1 MTERL
6 TVYAYNVLFGDGFLV
21 EVPDGD
27 QRRFILIDVGNKV
40 GRGGKDKPVLDA
52 MDDVI
57 DRTGGHIDLYIMTHE
72 HIDHVQG
79 LLHAADKGR
88 NLTVDSVWMTASA
101 APDYYD
107 KDEHAQARR
116 KKNLLEASL
125 QRFAAARK
133 KSYLPQELADIL
145 ELNAHSTEEHVKHIR
160 QLHPQP
166 HYVHRESD
174 LDGCH
179 PFTEAKLRILAPEED
194 TSDYYGFTAGADV
207 AAPGSRTSGGAARPT
222 PPRGV
227 DAGAFYEL
235 IDRMD
240 LGLGEAA
247 LMIDQAQNNTSL
259 IVELT
264 WRHRRL
270 LFTGDAELKSWQKMR
285 ENSANPDLQDAKLCP
300 VDLLKVS
307 HHGSENGTP
316 PADILDLVLPRKR
329 RRRAVAIVST
339 FSDAY
344 RGVPDEST
352 LLAIGQR
359 TRRIYNT
366 TSVEEGTP
374 VIIKFAPGR

>member
-6 TVYAYNVLFGDGFLV
+6 TVYAYNVLFGDALLV
-21 EVPDGD
+21 EVPDGN

-40 GRGGKDKPVLDA
+40 GRGGSDRPMLDA

-57 DRTGGHIDLYIMTHE
+57 ARTGGHIDLYIMTHE

-79 LLHAADKGR
+79 LLYASARGR

-101 APDYYD
+101 APNYYENHPD
-107 KDEHAQARR
+107 AHR
-116 KKNLLEASL
+116 KKNLLEAAL
-125 QRFAAARK
+125 QGFDAARG
-133 KSYLPQELADIL
+133 KSYLPQELADVL
-145 ELNAHSTEEHVKHIR
+145 ELNAHSTGEYVDHIR
-160 QLHPQP
+160 QLHPEP

-179 PFTEAKLRILAPEED
+179 PFTEARLRILAPEDD
-194 TSDYYGFTAGADV
+194 TSDYYGFTAGPRV
-207 AAPGSRTSGGAARPT
+207 AAPGSRTGGVAARPT

-247 LMIDQAQNNTSL
+247 LMIDQAQNYTSL
-259 IVELT
+259 VVEVT

-270 LFTGDAELKSWQKMR
+270 LFTGDAELKSWHKMKQ
-285 ENSANPDLQDAKLCP
+285 NNANPNLQGAELYP
-300 VDLLKVS
+300 VDLLKVG

-316 PADILDLVLPRKR
+316 SADILDLVLPRKR
-329 RRRAVAIVST
+329 RRRAVAIVSAC
-339 FSDAY
+339 SGAY
-344 RGVPDEST
+344 HGVPDEST
-352 LLAIGQR
+352 LSAIGQR

-366 TSVEEGTP
+366 ASVEEGIP
-374 VIIKFAPGR
+374 VIIRFASGR